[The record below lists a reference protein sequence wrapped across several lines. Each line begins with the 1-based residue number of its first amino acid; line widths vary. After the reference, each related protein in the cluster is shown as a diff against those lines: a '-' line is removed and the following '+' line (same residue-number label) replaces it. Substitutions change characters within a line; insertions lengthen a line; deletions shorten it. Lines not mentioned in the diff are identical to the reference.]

1 MEWESKLEP
10 LKDQR
15 TVLKDAENR
24 LNQSGLSDL
33 TSPALIVFFVFL
45 YGIHTLAKL
54 SDYPALEEFFTR
66 FLGTEF
72 GKSGID
78 LALLHIAEQKVDPSN
93 VAGAA
98 SDSLARGERRLRPG
112 IFANQLAGKTML
124 TLWKSSLIVVCQFQV
139 NGIF

>member
-10 LKDQR
+10 LKDKSA
-15 TVLKDAENR
+15 VLKDAENK
-24 LNQSGLSDL
+24 LSQSGLSDL
-33 TSPALIVFFVFL
+33 KSPALIVFFVFL
-45 YGIHTLAKL
+45 YNIHFPANL
-54 SDYPALEEFFTR
+54 SDYPALQEFFTS

-78 LALLHIAEQKVDPSN
+78 LALLHTAKQKVDPSN
-93 VAGAA
+93 VAGTT
-98 SDSLARGERRLRPG
+98 SDSPARGERRLRPG

-124 TLWKSSLIVVCQFQV
+124 SLWGSLLIVVCQFQV